1 MTSAAPKKKLIEVSL
16 PLDAINEQASRE
28 KSIRHGHP
36 STLHLYWARRPLAT
50 SRAVLFAQLVDDPS
64 SHPDKFPTVEEQ
76 EIERRRLHL
85 LMERLVIWENS
96 NDEDLLEQAQQEV
109 RNSNNGELPAVLDPF
124 AGGGSIPLEA
134 QRLGLE
140 AHASDL
146 NPVAVLI
153 NKALIEIPPKFA
165 GQAPV
170 FQPDDD
176 SSDGSYEKLRSHGW
190 ERAAGLAK
198 DVELYGQ
205 WMLEKARER
214 IGHLYPTIKD
224 DDGVERTVIAWI
236 WARTVTNPN
245 PANPIEVPLV
255 RSWWLSKKKGKEAW
269 IEAKVVN
276 GEVHYTVH
284 NDAEGPT
291 DDADGTIKH
300 GRGGRAVGDG
310 TPFTYD
316 YVRNQGK
323 EGLLGAHL
331 VAVIAEG
338 QRGRIYLSPNDLH
351 TKLGQKHT
359 NLASIPGNLAENS
372 RWFSPPAYGLTK
384 FSDLFTNRQLTA
396 LTTLSD
402 LVSEVRD
409 KVLSDARAAGFTDG
423 ARLEDGGSGA
433 EAYADA
439 VATYLGLIISRVS
452 DRNSTLASWDSSNP
466 KIRNAFGRQALP
478 MVWDYAEAN
487 PLSDS
492 SGSLVSQI
500 KYVCKAIQHAPAK
513 NSGNARQLNA
523 STRNYGNFVISTD
536 PPYYDNIG
544 YSDLSDYFYVWLR
557 RSLRDIHP
565 ETVATMLTPK
575 EEELVANPYR
585 HNGKQGAEQFFVKGF
600 NSVFARIRKTAAA
613 GAPPLTVYYAYKQQ
627 DTRDDG
633 TASTGWHTL
642 LDGLIASGWEITATW
657 PLHTETKNRLI
668 ASGTNALASSIVLA
682 CRPRP
687 ESARA
692 ITRRDFIRM
701 LKSELPA
708 ALRALMSGNVAP
720 VDLAQASI
728 GPGISIFSR
737 YSSVRNADGT
747 DMTVREA
754 LSLINTTLDEVLGEQ
769 ESDFD
774 PDTRFSVKWYRQYGW
789 TPAQSGVADQL
800 ARAANTT
807 LGSLERGGIFE
818 AKGGKARLLSPQ
830 TLDEDWDPNTDE
842 HISVWESTV
851 RLAAVLYSGGAE
863 EVARRLP
870 AISERVSP
878 EAIKELAF
886 LLFHEAEKKKDTK
899 DAGLFNALV
908 SAWPDLMHQARAYD
922 PAQAH
927 VQDRAGQQ
935 DTLDF

>member
-76 EIERRRLHL
+76 EIERRRLHA

-96 NDEDLLEQAQQEV
+96 NDEDLLKQAQQEI

-170 FQPDDD
+170 FQPDDG
-176 SSDGSYEKLRSHGW
+176 SSDGSFEKLRSQGW

-276 GEVHYTVH
+276 GEVHYTVRH
-284 NDAEGPT
+284 NAYGPKGEKDGT
-291 DDADGTIKH
+291 RNKRQATSLADGTPMTTDYLKSE
-300 GRGGRAVGDG
+300 GRTGRMGSH
-310 TPFTYD
+310 
-316 YVRNQGK
+316 
-323 EGLLGAHL
+323 LLAI
-331 VAVIAEG
+331 VAEG
-338 QRGRIYLSPNDLH
+338 DRGRIYLSPTHEHISRAETPTPKNIP
-351 TKLGQKHT
+351 
-359 NLASIPGNLAENS
+359 NESLAYDPRNFWTPS
-372 RWFSPPAYGLTK
+372 YGLTK

-439 VATYLGLIISRVS
+439 VATLLGFAVSRTT
-452 DRNSTLASWDSSNP
+452 DRNSSLASWDSSRSA
-466 KIRNAFGRQALP
+466 IRNAFGRQALP
-478 MVWDYAEAN
+478 MVWDFAEAN

-492 SGSLVSQI
+492 SGSFSSQLGYI
-500 KYVCKAIQHAPAK
+500 AKSIQHAPTST
-513 NSGNARQLNA
+513 SGKAVQA
-523 STRNYGNFVISTD
+523 DAATREYGNFVISTD

-863 EVARRLP
+863 EVAKRLP